1 MGASHPPPPSCART
15 LNPWKKIE
23 IDFIF
28 STSNKNPTKMSV
40 RITLTPEQQEVLS
53 SLSTKE
59 RNTFVA
65 TVFEKVLDGKKDSKK
80 EAEKAKKEAEKA
92 KKEAEKAKKAKE
104 VAAKKEEKKKEQAE
118 KAAKKKAEKAL
129 ETAKKRAD
137 KMVETAGKKMQAAIE
152 KAQKSVEKAQLAL
165 LKA

>member
-92 KKEAEKAKKAKE
+92 KKAKE